1 MNIKSVIF
9 SILIH
14 LSVVAGLHVYKLT
27 KSEVSEPKKPQPIRI
42 KMNGDKGE
50 VQKKEAG
57 DSKENFVLQDESGI
71 IPCEYSYYG
80 IGWTGANPENGWC
93 QADDIAPRSPLAKIG
108 VKAGWYIKMID
119 GECPGR
125 GPENTE
131 VEITY
136 KDSENG
142 MPHTIILKREKI
154 CMR

>member
-1 MNIKSVIF
+1 MNIKYIAI
-9 SILIH
+9 SIIIH
-14 LSVVAGLHVYKLT
+14 LSVVVCLYTYRLT
-27 KSEVSEPKKPQPIRI
+27 KNKVQEPEKPQVIRI
-42 KMNGDKGE
+42 KMNSDKGQ
-50 VQKKEAG
+50 VQNKEAG

-93 QADDIAPRSPLAKIG
+93 LVSEIAPKSPLAKTG
-108 VKAGWYIKMID
+108 VKNGWYIKMID

-125 GPENTE
+125 GPANTE
-131 VEITY
+131 IEITY

-142 MPHTIILKREKI
+142 IPHTVILKREKI